1 MKEQLIKLVSNSA
14 KQTQEIGH
22 ELGLKLHGDETIALS
37 GELGAGKTHLVK
49 GLVSGMGIEANV
61 VSPTFVLQRVYKKG
75 RKILNHFDAYRIS
88 ADEFANLGVL
98 DWIGES
104 VNVVEWGEIVRDVLP
119 PDTIWITMKVLDENT
134 REILIETDEKH
145 SYLQN

>member
-1 MKEQLIKLVSNSA
+1 MKEQITKIVSNSA

-22 ELGLKLHGDETIALS
+22 QLGLKLKGNETIALS

-49 GLVSGMGIEANV
+49 GLVSGLGIEANV

-75 RKILNHFDAYRIS
+75 NKILNHFDAYRIS

-119 PDTIWITMKVLDENT
+119 TDTIWITMTVLDENK
-134 REILIETDEKH
+134 REILIKTDEEH
-145 SYLQN
+145 SYLPN